1 MRLASL
7 AVLAPFL
14 MAAPLFAE
22 MAGEDY
28 QTDAGALSADERA
41 AVRARLAEEIA
52 GERARVEE
60 AAKAAAAEVR
70 RREAEW
76 AAQPLGDRLVETR
89 CLTCH
94 DQAQIDAA
102 EFGTLGWTMTVLRMD
117 LLNGARLEHG
127 ERSEIVR
134 HLADRNPGRSR
145 WEWTAAVIAGV
156 TAAGAAAF
164 GLRRLRQRAS

>member
-7 AVLAPFL
+7 VTLAAFL
-14 MAAPLFAE
+14 MAASVFAE

-28 QTDAGALSADERA
+28 QTDAGALSAEERA

-52 GERARVEE
+52 AERARAEE
-60 AAKAAAAEVR
+60 TARAAATEAR

-76 AAQPLGDRLVETR
+76 AARPLGDRLVETR

-94 DQAQIDAA
+94 DEGQIDAA
-102 EFGTLGWTMTVLRMD
+102 RFGTLGWTMTVLRMD
-117 LLNGARLEHG
+117 LLNGAKLERG

-145 WEWTAAVIAGV
+145 WEWTAASIAAL
-156 TAAGAAAF
+156 TAAGAVVL
-164 GLRRLRQRAS
+164 GLRRLRQRNS